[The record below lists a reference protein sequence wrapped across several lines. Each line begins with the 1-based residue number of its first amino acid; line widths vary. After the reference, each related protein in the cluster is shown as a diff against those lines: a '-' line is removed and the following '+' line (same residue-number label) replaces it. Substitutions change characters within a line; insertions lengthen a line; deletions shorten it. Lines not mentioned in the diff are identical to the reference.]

1 MSALSQPGGP
11 VTCLAPNFSLNAEVG
26 VFGPILQSRK
36 WSLKRSLMVYFGHI

>member
-11 VTCLAPNFSLNAEVG
+11 GTCLAPNFSLNAEVG